1 MLIRKVTN
9 HLSSFVTRKSCS
21 ISRHLFEPSTL
32 LSFIHIRFCANLI
45 MGFWNRKKSHSADAK
60 VISTQTEDISTMDAL
75 EKGQLSGTDKFIQE
89 KIQDYSQTQ
98 LKKEQSPPSRDV
110 FTEKSPTS
118 ISPKAIHD
126 PRKDR
131 PESPIRKAKRDSKEK
146 ERSEDQLGEE
156 ELQTKEKKVL
166 KDIEDVRGSMDEN
179 IRKMIERGERVE
191 AMGNQMGK
199 FVYEFYSLY

>member
-1 MLIRKVTN
+1 
-9 HLSSFVTRKSCS
+9 
-21 ISRHLFEPSTL
+21 
-32 LSFIHIRFCANLI
+32 
-45 MGFWNRKKSHSADAK
+45 MGFWNRKKSQPADTK
-60 VISTQTEDISTMDAL
+60 VISAHAGDISTMDAL
-75 EKGQLSGTDKFIQE
+75 ERGQSSEADKITHEKLQE
-89 KIQDYSQTQ
+89 YSQNQ
-98 LKKEQSPPSRDV
+98 LKKEQSMPSRDV

-118 ISPKAIHD
+118 IVPKAIHD

-179 IRKMIERGERVE
+179 IRKMIEKGERVE

-199 FVYEFYSLY
+199 FVYRFYSS